1 MIGVEV
7 EFTIDESRDGP
18 GFPKVTMTG
27 IKFVHCGVEFHIVLV
42 GRKAYADRG
51 VPDVKQRLVLQ
62 RRRSLSF
69 AAVDPCDSEVLS
81 T

>member
-1 MIGVEV
+1 M
-7 EFTIDESRDGP
+7 TIFSKLYLVGKSQPVGQRTEEDFSALLSSCAKR
-18 GFPKVTMTG
+18 
-27 IKFVHCGVEFHIVLV
+27 IVLV